1 VPPTTGEI
9 TQLLTSWRQ
18 GDPSALDRL
27 FPMIRTEL
35 RRIAFRRLQREP
47 TGQPRQPS
55 SLVQETFVR
64 LLSNQQGGWQN
75 RAHFFAVASTVMR
88 HVLVD
93 HARHRLRSKR
103 GGAALHVSLDAAAV
117 LSPEQVDEIVA
128 IDLALQ
134 RLAERDARKSQVF
147 ELRFFGGLSLEETA
161 EGLGLSPRTV
171 VREWRL
177 ARAWLRRELS
187 QGDTNDG
194 SVAAD

>member
-1 VPPTTGEI
+1 
-9 TQLLTSWRQ
+9 
-18 GDPSALDRL
+18 
-27 FPMIRTEL
+27 
-35 RRIAFRRLQREP
+35 
-47 TGQPRQPS
+47 
-55 SLVQETFVR
+55 
-64 LLSNQQGGWQN
+64 
-75 RAHFFAVASTVMR
+75 MR

-103 GGAALHVSLDAAAV
+103 GGAAVHVSLESAAV
-117 LSPEQVDEIVA
+117 LTPEQVDEIVA

-134 RLAERDARKSQVF
+134 RLAEQDARKSQVF

-171 VREWRL
+171 SREWRL

-187 QGDTNDG
+187 ARETRDG